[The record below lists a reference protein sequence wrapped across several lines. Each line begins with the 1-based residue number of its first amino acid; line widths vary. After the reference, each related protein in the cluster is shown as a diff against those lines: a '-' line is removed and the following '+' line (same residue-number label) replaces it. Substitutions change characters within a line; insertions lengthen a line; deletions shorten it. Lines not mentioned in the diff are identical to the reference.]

1 MTYGVGLPVLKLK
14 RQKCQTKNAMGAR
27 EACLEAGSERASA
40 STTLDRG
47 RSGFCY
53 EWHRDGTRT
62 PLPSGE
68 AMFEELTQAAD
79 AYSAKR
85 VAEGGKKL
93 RDDAPIG
100 ATFVLKPEADA
111 ALLMDSDAWEKWTRD
126 AVDEWSKFWGREPAH
141 ILVHWDEG
149 GPNIHLFD
157 SMTDVNGDY
166 RLSKVITP
174 AKLRDYHRQWVAGM
188 RERGHDVQVHEGV
201 RPDGS
206 PTVGAGMSQADY
218 ARIAEVTQKQKEQG
232 EELERGRVAITA
244 AAEKLKTDA
253 DELKRR
259 EAGLQQQ
266 QQTLLQQ
273 QQEFRQRQK
282 RVEEREREVT
292 GREEAAADLEE
303 RVNYSVDEFRRQVE
317 EENDKHDAR
326 DKQLDARERDLDRRE
341 SELRGRVRDADAYVN
356 SVDAARKMAGDT
368 LLMLFPIRVM
378 KRFCEEMADYFDRTT
393 LTGAQRLA
401 GNLRIFAQNFDEIQE
416 NAPEMANATWHG
428 IIVDEK
434 SRADRIFSRL
444 PDEKDLKLDYS
455 SQTRSRQ
462 YDGPSY

>member
-1 MTYGVGLPVLKLK
+1 MAYGVGLPALKLK

-40 STTLDRG
+40 STTLDRS

-85 VAEGGKKL
+85 VAEGGKAL
-93 RDDAPIG
+93 RKDAPIG

-141 ILVHWDEG
+141 VLVHWDEG

-157 SMTDVNGDY
+157 PMTDVNGDY

-232 EELERGRVAITA
+232 EELERGRVAVAA

-259 EAGLQQQ
+259 EARLQRQ

-282 RVEEREREVT
+282 SAEEHEHD
-292 GREEAAADLEE
+292 ADE
-303 RVNYSVDEFRRQVE
+303 YIISVDT
-317 EENDKHDAR
+317 
-326 DKQLDARERDLDRRE
+326 
-341 SELRGRVRDADAYVN
+341 
-356 SVDAARKMAGDT
+356 ARKMAGDT
-368 LLMLFPIRVM
+368 QLMLFPIRLM

-416 NAPEMANATWHG
+416 NAPEMANAKWYR
-428 IIVDEK
+428 IVGEEK
-434 SRADRIFSRL
+434 ERADRIWSRL
-444 PDEKDLKLDYS
+444 PDEKDLVLDEAA
-455 SQTRSRQ
+455 QTRSRQ
-462 YDGPSY
+462 YDGPSF